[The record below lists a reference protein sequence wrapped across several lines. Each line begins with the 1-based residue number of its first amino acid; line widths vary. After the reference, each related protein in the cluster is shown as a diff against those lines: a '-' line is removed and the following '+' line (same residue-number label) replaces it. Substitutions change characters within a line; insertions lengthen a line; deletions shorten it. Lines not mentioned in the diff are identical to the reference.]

1 MSRLG
6 TADDDGKKDRFSSPN
21 PSKQFKVSYKKLN
34 MTFTQEDLM
43 KILDDPEVQKE
54 LLEFEK
60 SFITPYIEASSP
72 KKDQSGKKDLK

>member
-43 KILDDPEVQKE
+43 KILDDPEV
-54 LLEFEK
+54 
-60 SFITPYIEASSP
+60 
-72 KKDQSGKKDLK
+72 

>member
-6 TADDDGKKDRFSSPN
+6 AAYDDEKKDLFSSPN
-21 PSKQFKVSYKKLN
+21 PGKQFKVAYKKLN
-34 MTFTQEDLM
+34 LTFTQEDLM

-60 SFITPYIEASSP
+60 SFISPYIEANSP